1 MYNVR
6 RKVLTEGQQPLR
18 ERLFKYI
25 EWIVDD
31 ACERA
36 RVDGHRPVDDWDIA
50 GLLEDLRLVFA
61 SRRDQW
67 LNESG
72 REMSEFPHFLPGVAA
87 EDIKQALKDKAPMP
101 LQTGLPGLESP
112 PEMVQAAIRG
122 VEVVDM
128 RPPGGAEPANV
139 IDTEPE
145 AAENAVIERVE
156 RRMHAPKGL
165 KSLETSGNR
174 GINAGEARMLRTY
187 LSESAI
193 ALYLDRFARL
203 NQNYDRADLEAVERI
218 WILRAIDERWQ
229 RHLVEMQVLR
239 NSVNVRAYG
248 QLDPMEEYRIDGARA
263 FVDMVRDL
271 RRKTVAN
278 VFFFVG
284 SAVEPTLDFEEVAN
298 EEDATAV
305 ADPAAAA
312 RAEATARVGVPGR
325 VAMSEF
331 LAEEEEERDREEVL
345 VAAAEAAK
353 RVMEMQQELID
364 EETDEKKESESDEE
378 DK

>member
-1 MYNVR
+1 M
-6 RKVLTEGQQPLR
+6 
-18 ERLFKYI
+18 
-25 EWIVDD
+25 
-31 ACERA
+31 
-36 RVDGHRPVDDWDIA
+36 
-50 GLLEDLRLVFA
+50 
-61 SRRDQW
+61 
-67 LNESG
+67 
-72 REMSEFPHFLPGVAA
+72 
-87 EDIKQALKDKAPMP
+87 
-101 LQTGLPGLESP
+101 
-112 PEMVQAAIRG
+112 
-122 VEVVDM
+122 DM

-145 AAENAVIERVE
+145 AAENAAIERVE

-203 NQNYDRADLEAVERI
+203 NQNYDRADLEAVER
-218 WILRAIDERWQ
+218 LDPEAIDERWQ

-271 RRKTVAN
+271 RRAVAN

-284 SAVEPTLDFEEVAN
+284 SAVEP
-298 EEDATAV
+298 
-305 ADPAAAA
+305 A
-312 RAEATARVGVPGR
+312 RFRGGGERRGRDRGGRSGGGGARGGDRTRRRSRSRRHVGVFGGGGGG
-325 VAMSEF
+325 ET
-331 LAEEEEERDREEVL
+331 DREEVL

-353 RVMEMQQELID
+353 RRDIEMQQELID
-364 EETDEKKESESDEE
+364 EETDEKKESERDEE

>member
-1 MYNVR
+1 
-6 RKVLTEGQQPLR
+6 
-18 ERLFKYI
+18 
-25 EWIVDD
+25 
-31 ACERA
+31 
-36 RVDGHRPVDDWDIA
+36 
-50 GLLEDLRLVFA
+50 
-61 SRRDQW
+61 
-67 LNESG
+67 
-72 REMSEFPHFLPGVAA
+72 
-87 EDIKQALKDKAPMP
+87 
-101 LQTGLPGLESP
+101 
-112 PEMVQAAIRG
+112 
-122 VEVVDM
+122 
-128 RPPGGAEPANV
+128 
-139 IDTEPE
+139 
-145 AAENAVIERVE
+145 
-156 RRMHAPKGL
+156 
-165 KSLETSGNR
+165 
-174 GINAGEARMLRTY
+174 
-187 LSESAI
+187 
-193 ALYLDRFARL
+193 
-203 NQNYDRADLEAVERI
+203 
-218 WILRAIDERWQ
+218 
-229 RHLVEMQVLR
+229 MQVLR

-325 VAMSEF
+325 VTMSEF

-364 EETDEKKESESDEE
+364 EETDEKKESERDEE

>member
-1 MYNVR
+1 
-6 RKVLTEGQQPLR
+6 
-18 ERLFKYI
+18 
-25 EWIVDD
+25 
-31 ACERA
+31 
-36 RVDGHRPVDDWDIA
+36 
-50 GLLEDLRLVFA
+50 
-61 SRRDQW
+61 
-67 LNESG
+67 
-72 REMSEFPHFLPGVAA
+72 MSEFPHFLPGVAA

-101 LQTGLPGLESP
+101 LQTGLPGLEEGA

-145 AAENAVIERVE
+145 AAENAVIGRVE
-156 RRMHAPKGL
+156 RRMHAPKVSRVSRLPGTAA
-165 KSLETSGNR
+165 STRGRRACSGRTSANPPSRCIWTVSR
-174 GINAGEARMLRTY
+174 GW
-187 LSESAI
+187 
-193 ALYLDRFARL
+193 

-312 RAEATARVGVPGR
+312 RAGGDRARRRSRSRRHVGVFGGGGGGEGSGKR
-325 VAMSEF
+325 YFA
-331 LAEEEEERDREEVL
+331 
-345 VAAAEAAK
+345 AAAEAAK

-364 EETDEKKESESDEE
+364 EETDEKKESERDEE
-378 DK
+378 DKEPGRRIREVPPRQN